1 MVRVLLVED
10 NIADVELVREA
21 LDASG
26 LRYVLDVAADFEFA
40 RNCIEGIGD
49 TSHCPDVI
57 LMDLNLP
64 KGSGWDLLRI
74 LRAHPKGGKVPVVVV
89 SSSNSPSDRMRAP
102 EFGVAD
108 YFRKPADIDEFMK
121 LGPLIKEILARPAS
135 DAPAGR
141 GGAN

>member
-10 NIADVELVREA
+10 NVGDVELVREA
-21 LDASG
+21 LDSSG
-26 LRYVLDVAADFEFA
+26 LLYVLEVAADFEYA

-102 EFGVAD
+102 EFRVAD

-121 LGPLIKEILARPAS
+121 LGPLIKNVLERPVA
-135 DAPAGR
+135 DPAGQR
-141 GGAN
+141 GTN